1 MNATLPPAATPGP
14 LQRYAAT
21 TPGRYR
27 LLAALCA
34 LSLLVTVIA
43 TTVTERSLSRST
55 ERVRTESGPVLI
67 ATQQVFSSLAE
78 ADAAATAEYLAGSG
92 DGRDQRRLYEDAL
105 DRAARQIDVIASRIG
120 DQSDAHAALQDLL
133 SAVTRYS
140 GAIETAREKKASGT
154 SDADQS
160 LAAAL
165 AVSSSQITP
174 AVATLLTITQQR
186 ITTDTDTS
194 TYALVG
200 VLAVLAL
207 VFTQYVIAR
216 HTRRLVN
223 VPLAL
228 ATLLVLVA
236 TVWLFVAAGRQQ
248 DEVGDARRVGID
260 SIGLTGNIQA
270 TAYRAKSAESLALIG
285 TTSNADQFAA
295 AEQIASTLLAT
306 KVDPAMIDQA
316 RSGDALAANGLL
328 VDAADAAD
336 TDREHASV
344 GEILVRWQR
353 YRDTSAAIRSTAGQS
368 TASGASGLAAARTIA
383 TNEGNSTF
391 NGFNLA
397 VESFLADNRTQF
409 VEKLDAAN
417 DRLRGLRLAMI
428 VLPILA
434 AALALWGVQIRW
446 NEYR

>member
-1 MNATLPPAATPGP
+1 MNATLSPAATPGP
-14 LQRYAAT
+14 LRRFAAT
-21 TPGRYR
+21 TPGHYR
-27 LLAALCA
+27 LLAGLCA

-43 TTVTERSLSRST
+43 TTVSERLLSRST

-92 DGRDQRRLYEDAL
+92 EGRDQRRLYEVAL

-120 DQSDAHAALQDLL
+120 DQTDAHAALQDLL

-140 GAIETAREKKASGT
+140 GAIETARQKKAVGA

-160 LAAAL
+160 LAVAL
-165 AVSSSQITP
+165 TVSSSQITP
-174 AVATLLTITQQR
+174 AVGKLLTITQAR
-186 ITTDTDTS
+186 ITTDTGTS
-194 TYALVG
+194 SYALVG
-200 VLAVLAL
+200 VLALLAL
-207 VFTQYVIAR
+207 GFTQFVISR

-228 ATLLVLVA
+228 ATVLVLVA
-236 TVWLFVAAGRQQ
+236 VLWLFVAAGRQQ
-248 DEVGDARRVGID
+248 GDVGDARRVGLD
-260 SIGLTGNIQA
+260 SIGLTGRIQA

-285 TTSNADQFAA
+285 TTSNAQQFTA

-306 KVDPAMIDQA
+306 KVNPAMIEQA
-316 RSGDALAANGLL
+316 RSGEALDASGLLAA
-328 VDAADAAD
+328 AADAAD

-344 GEILVRWQR
+344 AEVLVRWQR
-353 YRDTSAAIRSTAGQS
+353 YRDTSTTIRSTAS
-368 TASGASGLAAARTIA
+368 SANGLAAARTIA

-409 VEKLDAAN
+409 VEKLDAAS

-428 VLPILA
+428 VLPVLA

>member
-27 LLAALCA
+27 LLAGLCA

-43 TTVTERSLSRST
+43 TTASERSLSRST
-55 ERVRTESGPVLI
+55 GRVRNESGPVLI

-120 DQSDAHAALQDLL
+120 DQADAHAALQDLL
-133 SAVTRYS
+133 SAIARYS
-140 GAIETAREKKASGT
+140 GAIETARATKAAGASGA
-154 SDADQS
+154 DAS

-165 AVSSSQITP
+165 AISSSQITP
-174 AVATLLTITQQR
+174 AVSTLLIVTQQR
-186 ITTDTDTS
+186 ITDDSHTT
-194 TYALVG
+194 TYTLVG
-200 VLAVLAL
+200 LLAVLAL
-207 VFTQYVIAR
+207 VFTQLVITR
-216 HTRRLVN
+216 RTRRLVN
-223 VPLAL
+223 LPLAA

-236 TVWLFVAAGRQQ
+236 TVWLYVAAQRQQ
-248 DEVGDARRVGID
+248 DDVGAARRVGLD
-260 SIGLTGNIQA
+260 SIGLTGTIQA
-270 TAYRAKSAESLALIG
+270 TAYRTKSAESLALIG
-285 TTSNADQFAA
+285 TAGNADQFATADKNA
-295 AEQIASTLLAT
+295 AALLDT
-306 KVDPAMIDQA
+306 KVSDELVGQA
-316 RSGDALAANGLL
+316 RSGQALSAKGLL
-328 VDAADAAD
+328 VDASRSAD

-344 GEILVRWQR
+344 AEILVRWQR
-353 YRDTSAAIRSTAGQS
+353 YRDTSATIRST
-368 TASGASGLAAARTIA
+368 TATSGGVAAARTIA
-383 TNEGNSTF
+383 TNQGNSTF
-391 NGFNLA
+391 NGFNLS

-409 VEKLDAAN
+409 VAKLDAAS

-428 VLPILA
+428 ILPLLA
-434 AALALWGVQIRW
+434 AALALWGVQLRW

>member
-1 MNATLPPAATPGP
+1 MNTTLSPAATPGP
-14 LQRYAAT
+14 LQRFAAT

-27 LLAALCA
+27 LLAGLCA

-120 DQSDAHAALQDLL
+120 DQADAHAALQDLL

-140 GAIETAREKKASGT
+140 GAIETARQKKAAGA
-154 SDADQS
+154 SDADQA

-174 AVATLLTITQQR
+174 AVGQLLTITQER
-186 ITTDTDTS
+186 ITTDTDS
-194 TYALVG
+194 SSYALVG
-200 VLAVLAL
+200 VLALLAL
-207 VFTQYVIAR
+207 GFTQFVISR

-228 ATLLVLVA
+228 ATILVLVA
-236 TVWLFVAAGRQQ
+236 VVWLFVAAGRQQ
-248 DEVGDARRVGID
+248 TDVGDARRVGIG
-260 SIGLTGNIQA
+260 SIGLTGQIQA

-285 TTSNADQFAA
+285 TTSNAQQFSA

-306 KVDPAMIDQA
+306 KVDPAMIEQA
-316 RSGDALAANGLL
+316 RSGATLDARGLL
-328 VDAADAAD
+328 ADAAGAAD
-336 TDREHASV
+336 TDREDASV
-344 GEILVRWQR
+344 AEILVRWQR
-353 YRDTSAAIRSTAGQS
+353 YRDTSTTIRSTA
-368 TASGASGLAAARTIA
+368 AGATGLAAARTIA
-383 TNEGNSTF
+383 TNQGNSTF

-409 VEKLDAAN
+409 VEKLDAAS

-434 AALALWGVQIRW
+434 AALALWGLQIRW